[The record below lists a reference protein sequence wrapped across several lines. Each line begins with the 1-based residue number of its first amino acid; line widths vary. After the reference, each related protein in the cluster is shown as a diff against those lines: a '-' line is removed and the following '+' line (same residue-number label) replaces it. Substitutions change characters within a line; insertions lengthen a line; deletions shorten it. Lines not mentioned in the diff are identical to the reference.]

1 MVLDYIS
8 VETRDALCEAGIW
21 GICLTL
27 GTMTLACGIPWLWR
41 KTRFKRQRL
50 GLYIKLWW
58 LKAALYIRRR
68 RAARRFKAAMRVFD
82 KPVRWEE
89 K

>member
-1 MVLDYIS
+1 MYIS
-8 VETRDALCEAGIW
+8 EATRDALCEAGIW

-27 GTMTLACGIPWLWR
+27 GTMALACGIPWLWN

-50 GLYIKLWW
+50 GFYIKLWY

-68 RAARRFKAAMRVFD
+68 RALRRMKAAMKVFE